1 MTTTTRNVS
10 DLRKELVANGVAN
23 CGKTNK
29 SDCLDLLSD
38 LGVMPIENTQIAYHE
53 IGVKLDHDMRST
65 YGDMARLIRRLTVV
79 AVTEG
84 EEDLR
89 LAIMAVLS
97 GMTNETAG
105 ALRKAINNSDGYFSE
120 RNLEVTIKM
129 RAMPKDGSYTVDSWA
144 LAVPELAVKNGFKVI
159 ATMALPAPVA
169 VATDTDGDTVEPAT
183 DGDTVEP
190 ATDGDTV
197 EPATDGDAAT
207 VDTDGKVIADTSPA
221 GQEQADIAR
230 EIEKSANV
238 VAYVTNAIDFL
249 SDSDMEKIVDNLTIE
264 LERRAA
270 KVAENATG

>member
-190 ATDGDTV
+190 ATDGD
-197 EPATDGDAAT
+197 AAT
-207 VDTDGKVIADTSPA
+207 VDTDGKVIADASPA

-249 SDSDMEKIVDNLTIE
+249 SDSDMETIVDNLTIE